1 MRFSLSSTLRC
12 SLAALV
18 TALLVI
24 SCSSATPT
32 PIPTVIPTNPP
43 LTAVPTTPP
52 TPTSE
57 PKPAFRVVG
66 YITDWGVPVAETQ
79 VDKLTHIN
87 YAFALPRTDGTI
99 DFPANAWKMQGY
111 VAMAHAKDIKVLIS
125 VGGWGL
131 DKEFEAFAA
140 SPELRKVF
148 VKSLM
153 DYVDSN
159 QLDGAD
165 IDWEYPIPGKS
176 THNFRAL
183 MHELRVE
190 LDARK
195 KLLTAAVAAYGENA
209 DGVTGDIFPLLD
221 FVNVMAYADEGAHH
235 STYDLSVRALDYW
248 QGRGLDPNKTVLGV
262 PFYGMPGDVPY
273 RKIVGSDAAAAQ
285 TEFSR
290 YLGSDVGYNGLT
302 TMRKKTI
309 LAMER
314 ASGVMVWTI
323 NDDTTDDTS
332 LLNAIQE
339 TAAGK

>member
-1 MRFSLSSTLRC
+1 MNLYRPFPS
-12 SLAALV
+12 SLAVLV
-18 TALLVI
+18 TFLFLV

-32 PIPTVIPTNPP
+32 PIPTVIPTNPS
-43 LTAVPTTPP
+43 PTTAP
-52 TPTSE
+52 TDVSPTATTE

-66 YITDWGVPVAETQ
+66 YITDWGVPVTQ
-79 VDKLTHIN
+79 PQVEQLTHIN
-87 YAFALPRTDGTI
+87 YAFALPKTDGTI
-99 DFPANAWKMQGY
+99 DFPANAWKLQRY
-111 VAMAHAKDIKVLIS
+111 VEMAHAKDIKVLIS

-140 SPELRKVF
+140 SPALRKVF

-165 IDWEYPIPGKS
+165 IDWEYPIAGKS
-176 THNFRAL
+176 TDNFRAL
-183 MHELRVE
+183 MQELRKE
-190 LDARK
+190 LDMRK
-195 KLLTAAVAAYGENA
+195 KLLTAAVAAYGDNA
-209 DGVTGDIFPLLD
+209 EGVPDDIFPLLD

-235 STYDLSVRALDYW
+235 STYELSVRSLDYW

-273 RKIVGSDAAAAQ
+273 RKIVGSDAAAAN

-290 YLGSDVGYNGLT
+290 YLGSDVGYNGLP
-302 TMRKKTI
+302 TMRKKTT

-323 NDDTTDDTS
+323 NDDAVDANS
-332 LLNAIQE
+332 LLSAIRE